1 MFNREMSHYSN
12 RGKNRNRGEELML
25 QNSTLTTPP
34 DIFIDPIQYLRYYW
48 EQILPYAIVLA
59 SLILLLVIYMITTT
73 LARRSL
79 KSVGMGVEAAS
90 GIVLIF
96 RLIFFIAAV
105 TIVVSTFEADLA
117 TILSL
122 GAIFGTAL
130 GLAFPQALG
139 NIVSGLYVLAARP
152 FRVGDYVKIGQVEGI
167 VREITLN
174 YTRVFQAD
182 ETIQLVP
189 NNQVVGSQVTNYRI
203 EDIPGLIEEQ
213 EVDKEE
219 AVDDR
224 RSSRYIRSI
233 DNAIERIKD
242 LATDEDFYRYTFS
255 LTLHM
260 SFNHKKLMRHFD
272 RVCQKWASIYLT
284 KPTYIIWAK
293 PNAAMTYRFTIVVA
307 NPMTIVRKNSQFM
320 KELLTDF
327 IEKHEK

>member
-1 MFNREMSHYSN
+1 M
-12 RGKNRNRGEELML
+12 
-25 QNSTLTTPP
+25 QTTTTLIPP
-34 DIFIDPIQYLRYYW
+34 DLFVDPIAYLQFYW
-48 EQILPYAIVLA
+48 DQIFPYAFVLA
-59 SLILLLVIYMITTT
+59 EIILLLLIYMTTT
-73 LARRSL
+73 ALARKSL

-90 GIVLIF
+90 GIVLIL
-96 RLIFFIAAV
+96 RLIFFIAGI
-105 TIVVSTFEADLA
+105 TIIVSAFEADLA

-130 GLAFPQALG
+130 GLAFSQALG

-152 FRVGDYVKIGQVEGI
+152 FRVGDYVKIGNVEGI

-213 EVDKEE
+213 EVDREE
-219 AVDDR
+219 AVDGR
-224 RSSRYIRSI
+224 RGSRYIRSI
-233 DNAIERIKD
+233 DNAIDRIKD
-242 LATDEDFYRYTFS
+242 VATDEDFYRYTFS

-260 SFNHKKLMRHFD
+260 NFNHKKLMRHFD
-272 RVCQKWASIYLT
+272 KVCLKWSNIYLT
-284 KPTYIIWAK
+284 QPTYIIWAK

-307 NPMTIVRKNSQFM
+307 NPITIIKKNSEFM

-327 IEKHEK
+327 IERHEK

>member
-1 MFNREMSHYSN
+1 MCR
-12 RGKNRNRGEELML
+12 EELLL
-25 QNSTLTTPP
+25 QNTTLITPP
-34 DIFIDPIQYLRYYW
+34 DIFVDPIEYLRFYW
-48 EQILPYAIVLA
+48 DQILPYAIVVV
-59 SLILLLVIYMITTT
+59 SLILLLLIYMIITA

-79 KSVGMGVEAAS
+79 KSVGMGIEAAS
-90 GIVLIF
+90 GIVLIL
-96 RLIFFIAAV
+96 RLIFFIVAV
-105 TIVVSTFEADLA
+105 TIIVSAFEASLA

-130 GLAFPQALG
+130 GLAFSQALG

-152 FRVGDYVKIGQVEGI
+152 FRVGDYVKIGNVEGI

-213 EVDKEE
+213 EIDRDE
-219 AVDDR
+219 AVGER
-224 RSSRYIRSI
+224 KSRGYIHSI
-233 DNAIERIKD
+233 DGAIDRIKD
-242 LATDEDFYRYTFS
+242 LATDDDFYRYTFS

-260 SFNHKKLMRHFD
+260 NFNHKKLMKHFD
-272 RVCQKWASIYLT
+272 KVCIKWASIYLT
-284 KPTYIIWAK
+284 QPTYIIWAK

-307 NPMTIVRKNSQFM
+307 NPMTIIKRNSEFM
-320 KELLTDF
+320 RELLTNF
-327 IEKHEK
+327 IERHEK

>member
-1 MFNREMSHYSN
+1 
-12 RGKNRNRGEELML
+12 ML
-25 QNSTLTTPP
+25 QVTPP
-34 DIFIDPIQYLRYYW
+34 DFFVNPIEYLQFYW

-59 SLILLLVIYMITTT
+59 SLILLFIIYIATTT

-90 GIVLIF
+90 GIVLIL

-105 TIVVSTFEADLA
+105 TIVVGSFEADLA

-130 GLAFPQALG
+130 GLAFSQALG

-152 FRVGDYVKIGQVEGI
+152 FRVGDYVKIGNIEGI

-174 YTRVFQAD
+174 YTRIFQAD
-182 ETIQLVP
+182 ETVQLVP
-189 NNQVVGSQVTNYRI
+189 NNKVVGSEVTNYRI

-213 EVDKEE
+213 KVDREE
-219 AVDDR
+219 AVDER
-224 RSSRYIRSI
+224 RGSRYIRSI
-233 DNAIERIKD
+233 DKAIDRIRD

-260 SFNHKKLMRHFD
+260 SFDHKKLTQHFNK
-272 RVCQKWASIYLT
+272 VCDKWSNIYLT
-284 KPTYIIWAK
+284 RPTYIIWIK
-293 PNAAMTYRFTIVVA
+293 PNAAITYRFTIVVA
-307 NPMTIVRKNSQFM
+307 NPMTIIKKNSIFM
-320 KELLTDF
+320 QELLLHF
-327 IEKHEK
+327 FERNQP

>member
-1 MFNREMSHYSN
+1 
-12 RGKNRNRGEELML
+12 
-25 QNSTLTTPP
+25 
-34 DIFIDPIQYLRYYW
+34 
-48 EQILPYAIVLA
+48 
-59 SLILLLVIYMITTT
+59 
-73 LARRSL
+73 
-79 KSVGMGVEAAS
+79 
-90 GIVLIF
+90 
-96 RLIFFIAAV
+96 LIFFIAAV
-105 TIVVSTFEADLA
+105 TIVVSSFEANLA

-130 GLAFPQALG
+130 GLAFSQALG

-152 FRVGDYVKIGQVEGI
+152 FRVGDYVKIGNIEGI

-213 EVDKEE
+213 EVDREE
-219 AVDDR
+219 AVDEN
-224 RSSRYIRSI
+224 RSRRYIRTI
-233 DNAIERIKD
+233 DSAIDRIKD

-260 SFNHKKLMRHFD
+260 SFNHKKLMKHFD
-272 RVCQKWASIYLT
+272 KVCLKWANIYLT
-284 KPTYIIWAK
+284 QPTYIIWAK

-307 NPMTIVRKNSQFM
+307 NPMTIIKKNSQFM

-327 IEKHEK
+327 IEQHEK

>member
-1 MFNREMSHYSN
+1 MNRE
-12 RGKNRNRGEELML
+12 EELLL
-25 QNSTLTTPP
+25 QNTTITPP
-34 DIFIDPIQYLRYYW
+34 DFFVEPVEFLQFYW
-48 EQILPYAIVLA
+48 DQILPYAIMIAYIV
-59 SLILLLVIYMITTT
+59 ILLIIYMVITT

-79 KSVGMGVEAAS
+79 KSVGMGIEAAS
-90 GIVLIF
+90 GIVLIL
-96 RLIFFIAAV
+96 RLIFFIAGV
-105 TIVVSTFEADLA
+105 TIIISSFEADLA

-130 GLAFPQALG
+130 GLAFSQALG

-152 FRVGDYVKIGQVEGI
+152 FRVGDYVRIGTVEGI

-182 ETIQLVP
+182 ETVQLVP

-219 AVDDR
+219 AMGER
-224 RSSRYIRSI
+224 QSSRYIRSI
-233 DNAIERIKD
+233 DNAIDKIKD
-242 LATDEDFYRYTFS
+242 LATDDDFYRYTFS

-260 SFNHKKLMRHFD
+260 NFNHKKLMKHFD
-272 RVCQKWASIYLT
+272 KVCSKWANIYLT
-284 KPTYIIWAK
+284 QPTYIIWAK

-307 NPMTIVRKNSQFM
+307 NPMTIIQKNSEFM

-327 IEKHEK
+327 IERHEK